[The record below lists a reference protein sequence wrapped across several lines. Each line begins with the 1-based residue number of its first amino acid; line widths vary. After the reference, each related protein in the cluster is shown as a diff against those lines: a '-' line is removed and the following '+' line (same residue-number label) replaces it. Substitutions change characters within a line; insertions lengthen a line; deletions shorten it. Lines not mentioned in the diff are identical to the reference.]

1 MTRPPSCHLLDM
13 LAEVP
18 DPRNKKGKRHPL
30 KSVLTLVVVGLM
42 CGHKGYTSIATW
54 ARYQPALTKA
64 LGFTH
69 KITPCPATISNLLKR
84 LDIVALE
91 KTLTKWVN
99 KVIQSRPDLTS
110 CLDAVSMDGKTMRAT
125 HKQDATTSHLLSV
138 VSHELGITLTQRSV
152 SDGTN
157 DIPISTEIL
166 KAFDVRGKVI
176 TTDALLTQRAFCEKV
191 VEMGGDYVLP
201 VKKNHEFLFWAID
214 TLFQSEDT
222 TLATDKVSTTL
233 EAKHPEIGGIFDSCH
248 TYDTE
253 QGRLETRCLK
263 ASTALNAY
271 LKDWPGLAQVIE
283 YRTIRKNMH
292 TGKETHKVQYGITRL
307 DPKKASAERLLTIR
321 RGHWSIE
328 NRAH

>member
-1 MTRPPSCHLLDM
+1 MTRPSSCHLLGM

-138 VSHELGITLTQRSV
+138 VSHELGITLT
-152 SDGTN
+152 
-157 DIPISTEIL
+157 
-166 KAFDVRGKVI
+166 
-176 TTDALLTQRAFCEKV
+176 
-191 VEMGGDYVLP
+191 
-201 VKKNHEFLFWAID
+201 
-214 TLFQSEDT
+214 
-222 TLATDKVSTTL
+222 
-233 EAKHPEIGGIFDSCH
+233 
-248 TYDTE
+248 
-253 QGRLETRCLK
+253 
-263 ASTALNAY
+263 
-271 LKDWPGLAQVIE
+271 
-283 YRTIRKNMH
+283 
-292 TGKETHKVQYGITRL
+292 
-307 DPKKASAERLLTIR
+307 
-321 RGHWSIE
+321 
-328 NRAH
+328 